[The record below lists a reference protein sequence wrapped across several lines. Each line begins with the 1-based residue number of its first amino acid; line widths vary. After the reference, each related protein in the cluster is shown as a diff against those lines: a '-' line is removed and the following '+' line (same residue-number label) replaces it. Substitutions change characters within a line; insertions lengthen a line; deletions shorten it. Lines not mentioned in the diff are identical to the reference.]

1 MRIETVSGAQFSYRW
16 VFIDTVDGRNNRTL
30 YIIHRFPSPQSSM
43 LLLERSGWAKGLQNR
58 TRLKQKLYLYIPTL
72 KFGVRGSLVYVYHVF
87 DFSVH
92 QLNGRSCIYIFE
104 HWNLGCGVPAPR
116 FQNILVSLILWDELR
131 IMTTRLSRL
140 FLPGVESC
148 WGLAFDP
155 VSSFKLELG
164 GRGDCQQLKIN
175 FDHGNLGGAG
185 GIGFCFQ
192 DTKKLSLSFPRWGS
206 AIWHCL

>member
-1 MRIETVSGAQFSYRW
+1 M
-16 VFIDTVDGRNNRTL
+16 DGRRDFKIEPASSRTC
-30 YIIHRFPSPQSSM
+30 
-43 LLLERSGWAKGLQNR
+43 
-58 TRLKQKLYLYIPTL
+58 
-72 KFGVRGSLVYVYHVF
+72 V
-87 DFSVH
+87 
-92 QLNGRSCIYIFE
+92 YIFQ
-104 HWNLGCGVPAPR
+104 HWNLGCGVPSFMFTTCSIFPSINWMAEVVSILIFEHWNFGCGDPAPR
-116 FQNILVSLILWDELR
+116 LENILVSLILWTELR
-131 IMTTRLSRL
+131 IVTTRLSRL

>member
-1 MRIETVSGAQFSYRW
+1 MGEGTLKSNPPQAEIVSIYSNIEIWGAGFPRLCLPSVRSFRPSTERQKLC
-16 VFIDTVDGRNNRTL
+16 L
-30 YIIHRFPSPQSSM
+30 YIR
-43 LLLERSGWAKGLQNR
+43 
-58 TRLKQKLYLYIPTL
+58 TL

-104 HWNLGCGVPAPR
+104 HWNFGCGDPAPR
-116 FQNILVSLILWDELR
+116 LENILVSLILWTELR

-155 VSSFKLELG
+155 VSSFKLEFG

>member
-1 MRIETVSGAQFSYRW
+1 MGEGTLKSNPPQAEIVSIHSNIEIWGAGFPRLCLPR
-16 VFIDTVDGRNNRTL
+16 V
-30 YIIHRFPSPQSSM
+30 RFFRPST
-43 LLLERSGWAKGLQNR
+43 EW
-58 TRLKQKLYLYIPTL
+58 QKLYLYIRTL
-72 KFGVRGSLVYVYHVF
+72 KFGVRG
-87 DFSVH
+87 
-92 QLNGRSCIYIFE
+92 IYIFE

-164 GRGDCQQLKIN
+164 GRGDCQQFKIN
-175 FDHGNLGGAG
+175 FDHGDLGGAG
-185 GIGFCFQ
+185 GVGFCFQ

>member
-1 MRIETVSGAQFSYRW
+1 MRIETVSGAQLSYRW

-72 KFGVRGSLVYVYHVF
+72 KFGVRGSRVYVYQVF
-87 DFSVH
+87 DYSVH
-92 QLNGRSCIYIFE
+92 QLNGRCCIYIFE
-104 HWNLGCGVPAPR
+104 HWNLGCGVPALR
-116 FQNILVSLILWDELR
+116 FQHILALLILWDELH

-148 WGLAFDP
+148 
-155 VSSFKLELG
+155 
-164 GRGDCQQLKIN
+164 
-175 FDHGNLGGAG
+175 
-185 GIGFCFQ
+185 
-192 DTKKLSLSFPRWGS
+192 
-206 AIWHCL
+206 